1 MSRKTRKIMN
11 GQYKFKGKKGS
22 EKKKKLT
29 IEKLFCHC
37 CHASPKHEK
46 NKILGQLALTQLDN
60 NKNNFSKTIKKTL
73 SN

>member
-22 EKKKKLT
+22 KKKKRLT
-29 IEKLFCHC
+29 NKKLFCHC
-37 CHASPKHEK
+37 HTPPQQEE
-46 NKILGQLALTQLDN
+46 NKILGHLVITRN
-60 NKNNFSKTIKKTL
+60 NKKNLNKMMRKMKKTL

>member
-22 EKKKKLT
+22 KKKKKLT

-37 CHASPKHEK
+37 CRASPKHVK
-46 NKILGQLALTQLDN
+46 NKILGQLALT
-60 NKNNFSKTIKKTL
+60 
-73 SN
+73 